1 MTPAPSAPWPTS
13 LVLNRG
19 QNQLEIAFDD
29 GQRLKLGA
37 EFLRVMT
44 PSAADRGH
52 GPKLAPGLGGKLVSG
67 KSGVRL
73 EQVTPIG
80 RYAVRLGFSD
90 GHDTGLYTWAF
101 LLQLGTQQHRLW
113 ADYLA
118 ALEAAKL
125 SRDP

>member
-1 MTPAPSAPWPTS
+1 MTQAPSVPWPTG

-19 QNQLEIAFDD
+19 QNRLEIVFDD
-29 GQRLKLGA
+29 GQHLEFGA

-52 GPKLAPGLGGKLVSG
+52 GPKLAPGLGGKLVAG

-80 RYAVRLGFSD
+80 RYAARLGFSD

-101 LLQLGTQQHRLW
+101 LLQLGAQQSRLW

-118 ALEAAKL
+118 ALEAANL
-125 SRDP
+125 SREP